1 MNRQTY
7 NRLIAIFSA
16 LVLMMA
22 VGACRDSGS
31 TLDSSE
37 PIPPTTQPTGGG
49 PGDPSNATGGSGTTT
64 SDPSTEPTG
73 GGPAGVDAPETQP
86 SDDSMMPGGSME
98 TQPGG
103 TTQPGVQPGDSTMP
117 GGTQPGTQP
126 PDSTMPGG
134 TQPETQP
141 PGSTMPGTDSATDPT
156 GGGPTGIDE
165 TNQNM
170 DQPDSG
176 QIQTQ

>member
-103 TTQPGVQPGDSTMP
+103 TTQPGAQPGDSTMP
-117 GGTQPGTQP
+117 GGTQPG
-126 PDSTMPGG
+126 
-134 TQPETQP
+134 TQP

-176 QIQTQ
+176 QIQNQQDPTLTP